1 MVPTFSG
8 RLQTRLFTMSV
19 IGLPWT
25 LLMSL
30 LLAPWA
36 DGFDT
41 MLRAGLFAWGATLLA
56 GLVVWEPL
64 YHLLMQFRWEKD
76 WPTLFILLE
85 SVPEAVVVWVLLSTV
100 GPGAPWHVFVI
111 LFATTWLAVFAAV
124 HGPMRVVFL
133 RWRFR
138 GGRLL

>member
-8 RLQTRLFTMSV
+8 RLQTRLFTMLLV
-19 IGLPWT
+19 GLPWT
-25 LLMSL
+25 LLVSL
-30 LLAPWA
+30 TLAPLA
-36 DGFDT
+36 GGLGP
-41 MLRAGLFAWGATLLA
+41 MLRAALFAWGATMLV
-56 GLVVWEPL
+56 GLVVWEPI
-64 YHLLMQFRWEKD
+64 YHALMQFRWEKD

-85 SVPEAVVVWVLLSTV
+85 SVPEAVVVWLLLSTF
-100 GPGAPWHVFVI
+100 GPGAPWYVFVT
-111 LFATTWLAVFAAV
+111 LFASTWLVVFLAL